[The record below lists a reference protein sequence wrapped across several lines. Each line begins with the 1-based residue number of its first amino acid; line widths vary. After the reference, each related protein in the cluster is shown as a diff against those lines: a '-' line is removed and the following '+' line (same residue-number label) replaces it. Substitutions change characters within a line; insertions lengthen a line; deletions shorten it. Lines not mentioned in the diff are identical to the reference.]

1 MKSFKY
7 IATLAVAAA
16 GLATQADAI
25 PITYSYTGAN
35 FTFGTGPGFTT
46 NDNITASFT
55 VDKPLPPNMAFD
67 LTLIGRPMLPLATV
81 STRCLLSSLSTTVES
96 LMLLE
101 ISFIGFLMAAK
112 RWPARKWR
120 FQLQRPRLFG
130 VQDLAFRHNLDGD
143 GERDV

>member
-1 MKSFKY
+1 MKSFRY

-16 GLATQADAI
+16 GLATQADTI

-35 FTFGTGPGFTT
+35 FTFGTGPPGFTT
-46 NDNITASFT
+46 NDNITVSFT

-101 ISFIGFLMAAK
+101 ISFTGFLIAAK

-120 FQLQRPRLFG
+120 FPLGTPPTI
-130 VQDLAFRHNLDGD
+130 LAFKIRLSGTIWM
-143 GERDV
+143 ER